1 MSEDNVRVVAESSI
15 ACAGV
20 DVGGTFTDVVVHA
33 AGHRPRAVKV
43 PTTAD
48 NQAVGVERGV
58 EQAWP
63 GAALRLLPHGT
74 TTATNAVLERRLA
87 RTVLVITAGFA
98 DVLQIA
104 RQDRP
109 ALYDLTVTRPEPL
122 VPREWVV
129 TVEERTGPD
138 GKPVIALTDE
148 EIDRVVREV
157 ERLEPESVAVSL
169 LFSYAS
175 DEHERR
181 LCEALRK
188 LDVPITRSSV
198 LLPEFREFE
207 RASTCVL
214 NAAVEPVMRR
224 YLSNL
229 TARLPTPTI
238 TVMTS
243 GGGTASVDFVAA
255 APVHTLLSGPAAGV
269 VAAGAVAGSAGFAD
283 AIAFDMGGTSTD
295 VCLIRDGQPE
305 VSTSAQIA
313 GLPFRT
319 PAVGIHTVGAGGGS
333 IAWVDAGGALRVGP
347 RSAGADPG
355 PACYGLGGS
364 EPTVTDAHCALG
376 HLDPERELGGGLR
389 LDISAAADAIGALP
403 EPAGGASGILAVV
416 RATMARAL
424 RKVSTER
431 GVNPAGLALVAYGGA
446 GPLHATALA
455 RELGC
460 RAVVVPP
467 APGVLSALGLLLAPA
482 RYEASRTVMAPAED
496 DLTDAWQALE
506 TQAREELERQGV
518 ASEITLSRVADAR
531 YTGQSHELRIA
542 ADPGADLAQL
552 LHCAHQE
559 AYGYAIADEPVRIVT
574 LRVVARGEPILAQ
587 PPGGWDQGEPA
598 PESSREIDIAGHT
611 VTARVVSRAGLSAG
625 DEVSGP
631 ALIEQ
636 SDTTTLLANEE
647 VAVVDDAGNLVVHL
661 HG

>member
-1 MSEDNVRVVAESSI
+1 MAGPLT

-43 PTTAD
+43 PTTPD
-48 NQAVGVERGV
+48 DQAVGVQRGV
-58 EQAWP
+58 GQAWP
-63 GAALRLLPHGT
+63 GSALRLLPHGT
-74 TTATNAVLERRLA
+74 TTATNAVLQRSVA
-87 RTVLVITAGFA
+87 RTVLVTTDGFA

-109 ALYDLTVTRPEPL
+109 ALYDLSVTRPKPL
-122 VPREWVV
+122 VPHELVV
-129 TVEERTGPD
+129 TVVERTGPA
-138 GKPVIALTDE
+138 GEVVIALTDA
-148 EIDRVVREV
+148 EIDRVVRAV
-157 ERLEPESVAVSL
+157 RRLEPESVAVSL
-169 LFSYAS
+169 LFSYAR

-181 LCEALRK
+181 LCDALCQLK
-188 LDVPITRSSV
+188 VPITRSSS

-229 TARLPTPTI
+229 TARLPDPTI

-243 GGGTASVDFVAA
+243 GGGTAGVDFVAS

-269 VAAGAVAGSAGFAD
+269 VAAGAVARQAGFSD
-283 AIAFDMGGTSTD
+283 ALAFDMGGTSTD
-295 VCLIRDGQPE
+295 VCLIRNGQPE
-305 VSTSAQIA
+305 VSTSAEIA

-333 IAWVDAGGALRVGP
+333 IAWVDTGGALRVGP

-355 PACYGLGGS
+355 PACYGLGGT
-364 EPTVTDAHCALG
+364 EPTVTDAHCVLG
-376 HLDPERELGGGLR
+376 HLDPDRELGGGLR
-389 LDISAAADAIGALP
+389 LDINAAERAVTTLP
-403 EPAGGASGILAVV
+403 ERAGGAAGILAVV
-416 RATMARAL
+416 RATMSRAL

-431 GVNPAGLALVAYGGA
+431 GVDPTGLALVAYGGA

-482 RYEASRTVMAPAED
+482 RYEASLTVMAASD
-496 DLTDAWQALE
+496 DLTDAWSALE
-506 TQAREELERQGV
+506 TQARGELERQGV
-518 ASEITLSRVADAR
+518 AGDITVTRIADAR
-531 YTGQSHELRIA
+531 YAGQSHELRVTV
-542 ADPGADLAQL
+542 ADDADVAQL
-552 LHCAHQE
+552 LHCAHRE
-559 AYGYAIADEPVRIVT
+559 AYGYAMPDEQVVIVT
-574 LRVVARGEPILAQ
+574 VRVVARGEPILSQ
-587 PPGGWDQGEPA
+587 PPSDWDLGEPA
-598 PESSREIDIAGHT
+598 SQRSRDIFGTGAT
-611 VTARVVSRAGLSAG
+611 QVVSRAALSVG

-636 SDTTTLLANEE
+636 PDTTTLLATGE
-647 VAVVDDAGNLVVHL
+647 VAVVDEAGNLVVQL
-661 HG
+661 TID

>member
-1 MSEDNVRVVAESSI
+1 MTEPFG

-20 DVGGTFTDVVVHA
+20 DVGGTFTDVVVHT
-33 AGHRPRAVKV
+33 AGRLPRAVKV
-43 PTTAD
+43 PTTPN
-48 NQAVGVERGV
+48 NQAVGVAQGV
-58 EQAWP
+58 AQAWP
-63 GAALRLLPHGT
+63 GAGLRLLPHGT
-74 TTATNAVLERRLA
+74 TTATNAVLERKIA
-87 RTVLVITAGFA
+87 RTVLVTTDGFA

-104 RQDRP
+104 RQNRP
-109 ALYDLTVTRPEPL
+109 ALYDLMATRPEPL
-122 VPREWVV
+122 VPHDRVV
-129 TVEERTGPD
+129 TVVERTGPD
-138 GKPVIALTDE
+138 GQDVIPLTDE
-148 EIDRVVREV
+148 EIDRVVRKV
-157 ERLEPESVAVSL
+157 QHLTPESVAVSL
-169 LFSYAS
+169 LFSYAG

-181 LCEALRK
+181 LCDALRR

-229 TARLPTPTI
+229 AAQLPDPTI

-243 GGGTASVDFVAA
+243 GGGTSGVDFAAA

-269 VAAGAVAGSAGFAD
+269 VAAGAVARCAGFAD

-305 VSTSAQIA
+305 ISTSAQIA

-333 IAWVDAGGALRVGP
+333 IAWVDTGGALRVGP

-355 PACYGLGGS
+355 PACYGLGGA
-364 EPTVTDAHCALG
+364 EPTVTDAHCVLG
-376 HLDPERELGGGLR
+376 HLDPDRELGGGLR
-389 LDISAAADAIGALP
+389 LDVNAAQRAVDALP
-403 EPAGGASGILAVV
+403 ESTGGAPGILAVV

-431 GVNPAGLALVAYGGA
+431 GVDPAGLALVAYGGA

-482 RYEASRTVMAPAED
+482 RYEASRTVMAPADD
-496 DLTDAWQALE
+496 DLADAWAALE
-506 TQAREELERQGV
+506 DQARQELLSQGV

-531 YTGQSHELRIA
+531 YAGQSHELRVVVES
-542 ADPGADLAQL
+542 GTDLTQL
-552 LHCAHQE
+552 LHNAHRQT
-559 AYGYAIADEPVRIVT
+559 YGYAMPDEQVLVVT
-574 LRVVARGEPILAQ
+574 LRVVAQGDPILAQ
-587 PPGGWDQGEPA
+587 PPDEWDQGQPA
-598 PESSREIDIAGHT
+598 PERSREIGGASCR
-611 VTARVVSRAGLSAG
+611 ARVVSRAGLKSG
-625 DEVSGP
+625 DSVTGP

-636 SDTTTLLANEE
+636 PDTTTLLVDGET
-647 VAVVDDAGNLVVHL
+647 AVVDSAGNLVVRL
-661 HG
+661 DGDSPE